1 VIGLTPVR
9 STLLIQAY
17 IAARTGMALSG
28 TQRKRLDER
37 LAVLQGSLSEQQYLL
52 HLQSPSGAADLSTLI
67 SVVAVHKTDLFRDE
81 VQLQDF
87 RAHVLEPLV
96 AKSLGRPLRVWSAGC
111 ATGEEVATLLI
122 MLDEARADQGST
134 VLGTDISEAAL
145 NRART
150 LSFPAEQVR
159 RLPGV
164 LRERYFMPDGSRAIL
179 IPELRERAIFQH
191 HNLMEAPYPSAGGGD
206 GFDIIFCR
214 NVLIYFTPEAF
225 ERVVRSLAERL
236 APGGTLILSAAEPLL
251 HAPPSLRII
260 RSEHAF
266 FYVRTPD
273 VSAPQGF
280 RSSGMGGLSGEL
292 PSSSPERRRDAGPGL
307 GGTPPPDWSRETG
320 SPSGTPPAPGSETR
334 RDSGRFAS
342 VGGGSETRRD
352 SGRFASVG
360 GGTETRRDSG
370 RFPTVGGSEAQPR
383 DSGRFPSVGGGSETQ
398 PRDSGRFPAVGG
410 GTELRRDSSR
420 FPSVGGGTETRRDS
434 GRLPSV
440 GGGTELRRDSSRFP
454 SVGGAPAQGASPS
467 SGQFPTVRPSEPQE
481 RLEEQLLFAEA
492 DHLFTQVLEGV
503 AESDSQTEDSLR
515 RCLALDPDLSA
526 ARYLLAMLLELR
538 ESFAEAAAE
547 YRKALR
553 SLEEGRARPT
563 PFFLNHARLRVA
575 CEKAIERMEGGGG
588 RPR

>member
-1 VIGLTPVR
+1 VIGVTPVR

-28 TQRKRLDER
+28 TQRKRLDDR

-159 RLPGV
+159 RLPGA

-191 HNLMEAPYPSAGGGD
+191 HNLMETPYPSTGGGD

-273 VSAPQGF
+273 VLATQAF
-280 RSSGMGGLSGEL
+280 RLPGMGGLPGDLPGSG
-292 PSSSPERRRDAGPGL
+292 PERRREAGPGT
-307 GGTPPPDWSRETG
+307 GGTSPPPPPDWGRETG

-334 RDSGRFAS
+334 RDSGRFSS

-352 SGRFASVG
+352 SGRFSSVG
-360 GGTETRRDSG
+360 GGSELRRDSG
-370 RFPTVGGSEAQPR
+370 RFPTV
-383 DSGRFPSVGGGSETQ
+383 
-398 PRDSGRFPAVGG
+398 
-410 GTELRRDSSR
+410 
-420 FPSVGGGTETRRDS
+420 
-434 GRLPSV
+434 
-440 GGGTELRRDSSRFP
+440 
-454 SVGGAPAQGASPS
+454 
-467 SGQFPTVRPSEPQE
+467 RPSESQE
-481 RLEEQLLFAEA
+481 RQEEQPLFAEA

-538 ESFAEAAAE
+538 ESFADAAAE

-588 RPR
+588 RSR

>member
-1 VIGLTPVR
+1 MLV
-9 STLLIQAY
+9 QAY

-28 TQRKRLDER
+28 AQRRRLDER
-37 LAVLQGSLSEQQYLL
+37 LTVLQGSLSEQQYLL

-96 AKSLGRPLRVWSAGC
+96 SKSLGRPLRVWSAGC

-150 LSFPAEQVR
+150 LSFPGEQVR
-159 RLPGV
+159 RLPGS

-191 HNLMEAPYPSAGGGD
+191 HNLMETPYPTPSGGGGE
-206 GFDIIFCR
+206 GFDVIFCR

-225 ERVVRSLAERL
+225 ERVVSALAERL

-260 RSEHAF
+260 RSQHAF

-273 VSAPQGF
+273 MSASQGF
-280 RSSGMGGLSGEL
+280 RTAGMGLLPHEL
-292 PSSSPERRRDAGPGL
+292 PVSGLERRRETVPMTGGL
-307 GGTPPPDWSRETG
+307 PQIPPPDWAREAGT
-320 SPSGTPPAPGSETR
+320 PSGTPPAPGSEPR
-334 RDSGRFAS
+334 KESGRFAA
-342 VGGGSETRRD
+342 VGGSETRRD
-352 SGRFASVG
+352 SGRLASVG
-360 GGTETRRDSG
+360 GG
-370 RFPTVGGSEAQPR
+370 SELRR
-383 DSGRFPSVGGGSETQ
+383 DSGRFPSVGGGSEPQ
-398 PRDSGRFPAVGG
+398 SRDSGRFPSVGS
-410 GTELRRDSSR
+410 TEPQRDSGR
-420 FPSVGGGTETRRDS
+420 FPSVGGGSELRRDS
-434 GRLPSV
+434 GRYPSV
-440 GGGTELRRDSSRFP
+440 GGGSEPRPRDSGRYPSVGGSTELRRDSGRFP
-454 SVGGAPAQGASPS
+454 SVGAAPAQGGSPS
-467 SGQFPTVRPSEPQE
+467 SGQFPTVKPSESQE
-481 RLEEQLLFAEA
+481 RQEEQPLFAEA
-492 DHLFTQVLEGV
+492 DSLFTQVLEGV
-503 AESDSQTEDSLR
+503 AESDSQTEDYLR

-538 ESFAEAAAE
+538 ESFADAAAE

-575 CEKAIERMEGGGG
+575 CEKAIARMEGGGG

>member
-1 VIGLTPVR
+1 VIGVTPIR

-28 TQRKRLDER
+28 TQRRRLDER
-37 LAVLQGSLSEQQYLL
+37 LAVLQGSLSEPQYLM
-52 HLQSPSGAADLSTLI
+52 HLQSPSGVADLSTLI

-87 RAHVLEPLV
+87 RVHVLEPLV

-122 MLDEARADQGST
+122 MLDEARADQAST

-159 RLPGV
+159 RLPGA

-179 IPELRERAIFQH
+179 VPELRERAFFQH
-191 HNLMEAPYPSAGGGD
+191 HNLMETPYPSASGGE

-225 ERVVRSLAERL
+225 ERVVSSLASRL

-266 FYVRTPD
+266 FYVRAPD
-273 VSAPQGF
+273 PLASPPF
-280 RSSGMGGLSGEL
+280 RPAGMGGLPGEL
-292 PSSSPERRRDAGPGL
+292 P
-307 GGTPPPDWSRETG
+307 
-320 SPSGTPPAPGSETR
+320 PSGVERR
-334 RDSGRFAS
+334 RDSGRFAT
-342 VGGGSETRRD
+342 VGGLEPQRDSGRFPAVGSSDSRRD
-352 SGRFASVG
+352 SGRYPSVG
-360 GGTETRRDSG
+360 GSEARRDSG
-370 RFPTVGGSEAQPR
+370 RFPAVGSSDSRRDSGRFPAVGGSEARR
-383 DSGRFPSVGGGSETQ
+383 DSGRFPSVGGSETG
-398 PRDSGRFPAVGG
+398 RDSGRFPAVG
-410 GTELRRDSSR
+410 TA
-420 FPSVGGGTETRRDS
+420 PVH
-434 GRLPSV
+434 
-440 GGGTELRRDSSRFP
+440 
-454 SVGGAPAQGASPS
+454 GGAPI
-467 SGQFPTVRPSEPQE
+467 SGQFPAIRPSESHERQE
-481 RLEEQLLFAEA
+481 EHPLFSEADSLFA
-492 DHLFTQVLEGV
+492 QVLDGV
-503 AESDSQTEDSLR
+503 GESDSQTEDYLR

-526 ARYLLAMLLELR
+526 ARYLLGMLLELR
-538 ESFAEAAAE
+538 ESFAEASAE

-553 SLEEGRARPT
+553 SLEEGRARHT
-563 PFFLNHARLRVA
+563 PFFLNHSRLRVA
-575 CEKAIERMEGGGG
+575 CEKAIERMEGGG

>member
-1 VIGLTPVR
+1 
-9 STLLIQAY
+9 
-17 IAARTGMALSG
+17 MALSG

-81 VQLQDF
+81 VQLADF

-179 IPELRERAIFQH
+179 VPELRERAIFQH
-191 HNLMEAPYPSAGGGD
+191 HNLMEAPYPTASGGEA
-206 GFDIIFCR
+206 FDIIFCR

-225 ERVVRSLAERL
+225 DRVVSSLAERL

-266 FYVRTPD
+266 FYVRAPNPL
-273 VSAPQGF
+273 APQSF
-280 RSSGMGGLSGEL
+280 RPVGMGGLPVEL
-292 PSSSPERRRDAGPGL
+292 PPSGLERRREAGSLPG
-307 GGTPPPDWSRETG
+307 GMPPAPPPDWTREAA
-320 SPSGTPPAPGSETR
+320 SLSGTPPAAGSEAR
-334 RDSGRFAS
+334 RDSGRFAT
-342 VGGGSETRRD
+342 VGTPEPRRD
-352 SGRFASVG
+352 SGRFATVGTPEPRKDSGRYPSVG
-360 GGTETRRDSG
+360 SPEPQRDSG
-370 RFPTVGGSEAQPR
+370 RYPSVGGPEPQRDSGRYPSVGGAEPLRDSGRYPSVGGSEPRR
-383 DSGRFPSVGGGSETQ
+383 DSGRFPSVGGAE
-398 PRDSGRFPAVGG
+398 P
-410 GTELRRDSSR
+410 
-420 FPSVGGGTETRRDS
+420 RRDS
-434 GRLPSV
+434 GRYPSV
-440 GGGTELRRDSSRFP
+440 AHAPGQGGTPVSGHFP
-454 SVGGAPAQGASPS
+454 A
-467 SGQFPTVRPSEPQE
+467 VRPSEAHERQE
-481 RLEEQLLFAEA
+481 EHPLHTEADSLFA
-492 DHLFTQVLEGV
+492 QVLDGV
-503 AESDSQTEDSLR
+503 GEVDSQTEDYLR

-547 YRKALR
+547 YRRALR

-575 CEKAIERMEGGGG
+575 CEKAIERMEGGG
-588 RPR
+588 RAR